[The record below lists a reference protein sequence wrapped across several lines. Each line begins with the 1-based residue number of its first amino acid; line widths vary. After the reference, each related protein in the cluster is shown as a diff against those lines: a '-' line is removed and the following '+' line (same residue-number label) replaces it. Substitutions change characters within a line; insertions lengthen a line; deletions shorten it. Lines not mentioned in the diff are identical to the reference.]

1 MHIQNENVSFRVA
14 GPLKNCSLSSRLK
27 DNLSPTANNLS
38 APNNNSS
45 FSSSLSTNLSL
56 SGLPPSSLSDQIG
69 VTEEETSL
77 DHSSN
82 SGANHVKSSLSTLAN
97 ISISHEARMQQQ
109 QRFNAYLRS
118 LDNSFR
124 ARPEFTVNHIPHSE
138 SGLGNVI
145 NGIMTTAYIAA
156 VSNRSFHSSFL
167 IPAS

>member
-1 MHIQNENVSFRVA
+1 MHIHNESVSFRVT
-14 GPLKNCSLSSRLK
+14 GPLKNYSLSSRLK
-27 DNLSPTANNLS
+27 DNLSFTANNLS
-38 APNNNSS
+38 APNNSS
-45 FSSSLSTNLSL
+45 LASSLSTNLSL

-69 VTEEETSL
+69 VTEKETSL
-77 DHSSN
+77 NHSNN
-82 SGANHVKSSLSTLAN
+82 SGANHVISSLSNLAD

-156 VSNRSFHSSFL
+156 VSNRSFHSSFSM
-167 IPAS
+167 PA